1 MEWFVISSVVAVGLL
16 IVNCILL
23 AVILGSGGIEGKR
36 RLLCILWPVILVPIA
51 LICLK
56 AAYDTIIWHN
66 IEDKLLLE
74 DEHMPLH
81 VGIVFAFLH
90 GYPGFTQILK
100 HERMTYWGILIGVG
114 VLWLWYFPFVHFSE
128 SDYELDGFDERT
140 WEDAEKK
147 NAEMDRTYEIRY
159 DEWRNRVSVNDVTD
173 YKIGTSW
180 VVNGLFL
187 MPLVFFATPVTSFV
201 WTMLLLVIRCVRS

>member
-1 MEWFVISSVVAVGLL
+1 M
-16 IVNCILL
+16 
-23 AVILGSGGIEGKR
+23 
-36 RLLCILWPVILVPIA
+36 
-51 LICLK
+51 
-56 AAYDTIIWHN
+56 
-66 IEDKLLLE
+66 
-74 DEHMPLH
+74 
-81 VGIVFAFLH
+81 
-90 GYPGFTQILK
+90 
-100 HERMTYWGILIGVG
+100 G